1 MMRWV
6 IPAVLLTALLVS
18 PLSAPPAAA
27 ADVNVSLIA
36 QGFAWHVGSASS
48 SNSQIAVN
56 VGDTIHL
63 TIQNL
68 VDNTPHTFTAPHFPA
83 ATGQVGPGPNLNVN
97 LSAGA
102 TFVWNYTFTA
112 SDVGTWQ
119 YYCVPHSTGTYPNR
133 TNMVGTIAVTT
144 PAPPR
149 TPGFE
154 VVLVIAAVGIVVAA
168 VRVLPRRKK

>member
-1 MMRWV
+1 MMGWV
-6 IPAVLLTALLVS
+6 IPAALLPARLVS

-68 VDNTPHTFTAPHFPA
+68 VDNTPHTFTPPHFPA
-83 ATGQVGPGPNLNVN
+83 PTGQVCPGPNLNVN

-119 YYCVPHSTGTYPNR
+119 YYCIPHSAGTYPNR
-133 TNMVGTIAVTT
+133 AGMGGTIGVTT

-149 TPGFE
+149 THGFE
-154 VVLVIAAVGIVVAA
+154 IVLASG
-168 VRVLPRRKK
+168 